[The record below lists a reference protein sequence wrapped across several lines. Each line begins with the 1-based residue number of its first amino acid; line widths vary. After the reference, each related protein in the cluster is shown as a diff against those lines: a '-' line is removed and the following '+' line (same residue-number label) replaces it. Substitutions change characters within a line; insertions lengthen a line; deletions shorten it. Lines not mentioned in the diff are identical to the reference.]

1 METRALPT
9 IARGLVGGLFGKAS
23 RDLVLS
29 QPIAA
34 LLVVLALVFL
44 SVCADAATA
53 CPAGCTCQHSVERV
67 SCVGLTRVPRFL
79 GHSPRMLSIT
89 QHRIT
94 TLDSWSFRGL
104 EQLEVLEITEGR
116 LSEISPDA
124 FYALRDLKEVNIS
137 HNELNVLPRDAFAEC
152 RRLELLD
159 LSWNP
164 LVLPGRGPMLVSSS
178 LSALD
183 MSFCSLGKLPDQVF
197 SKVPALSELR
207 LRGNNLQLVPECIL
221 EPIPH
226 LILLDADLTFQWTEC
241 SSQETTTTRGTRQV
255 NKVGDP
261 GSGRDPAEQQ
271 ATGEVLTYTEVTFI
285 PTLAQWVFLVVTAL
299 LTALLLTYIR
309 KACERGQR
317 QEEHIYEILGGSQT
331 VRIPITNTN
340 SGQAASRP
348 APASI

>member
-1 METRALPT
+1 METRALST
-9 IARGLVGGLFGKAS
+9 VARGLVRGLSAKAS
-23 RDLVLS
+23 RDRRLS

-34 LLVVLALVFL
+34 LLVVLALGFQ
-44 SVCADAATA
+44 SVCADAARA
-53 CPAGCTCQHSVERV
+53 CPAGCSCQHSGERV

-79 GHSPRMLSIT
+79 GYSPRTLSIT

-94 TLDSWSFRGL
+94 TLDSRSFRGL
-104 EQLEVLEITEGR
+104 ERLEVLEITEGR

-124 FYALRDLKEVNIS
+124 FYELRDLKEVNIS

-197 SKVPALSELR
+197 SKVPVLSELR
-207 LRGNNLQLVPECIL
+207 LRGNNLQLVSECIL
-221 EPIPH
+221 EPIPQ

-241 SSQETTTTRGTRQV
+241 SSQEATTSGARQV

-261 GSGRDPAEQQ
+261 ESGRDLVERQ
-271 ATGEVLTYTEVTFI
+271 ATGDVLAYAEVTFI

-317 QEEHIYEILGGSQT
+317 REEHIYEILGGSQT
-331 VRIPITNTN
+331 VRIPITDTN
-340 SGQAASRP
+340 SEQAASRP
-348 APASI
+348 ASASI